1 MANVKVAIRVRP
13 LNAREGAD
21 GGKLAVQVEDKFVRI
36 QNGKLDGRADGA
48 VDSREKLLEFC
59 FDYSYWSVDPA
70 DPHYASQEEVFQ
82 DLGVLVLSGASEGYN
97 VCLFAYGQTGSG
109 KTYTMMGT
117 PDSIGLTPRI
127 CQGLFR
133 SEDTFPDGQNS
144 SRVEI
149 SFLEIYNERVRDLLR
164 GGEQKKR
171 ASLRVR
177 EHPEKGPYVQDLSQ
191 HVVSDYKQAMD
202 LLEEGIANRVTAATH
217 NHDASS
223 RSHAIFTIQ
232 YTQAILENN
241 LPSETVSK
249 INLVD
254 LAGSERADAR
264 YCRDRLTEGSNIN
277 KSLVTLGIVISAL
290 AQNSQMSSS
299 CQSINSM
306 ASEGDGS
313 VVGSHSSSLS
323 GGGGGGRRHCFIPYR
338 DSVLTWLLKDSLG
351 GNSKTIMI
359 ATVSPSANSYNET
372 LSTLRYAAHARNIV
386 NKPRVNEDASV
397 RLIRELREEIDRLK
411 SMLLSFEMQRNPSP
425 SLSDERDGNLSDIVL
440 QNELKV
446 EQLTKDWSES
456 WRDKKELLE
465 QYSVDINRDQAG
477 FLVSSLQPHLV
488 TLDRDVLSTGVVF
501 YHLREGVTHIGPRDH
516 LEEPQIVLQGSASC
530 EIENRGG
537 VVTLRPLPGCSCLL
551 NDREVTEPCRLA
563 QGMVITLGGVHKFR
577 FNHPAE
583 AAVLRERRRASEGGM
598 TCTYIDLSPLTPDH
612 SVEEVKLQG
621 QLGTCLSP
629 SEEPTARQ
637 RVEEQQRYVESLRQ
651 EIQAAQRRAERELE
665 REQAH
670 LRQQHTEIQQWILQ
684 EKKRLTTAEQRVT
697 QESGVQTDVIPAS
710 LLEQMTSQGH
720 KDQEDLIVDC
730 PCQVV
735 RARKKAVEEE
745 LLKHHAL
752 CRAESRI
759 RRKRLHYQLERI
771 ARKRHL
777 LEAKREL
784 QQLEK
789 ALPPGPDSP
798 ESPELG
804 SPSKLRGRSF
814 VSRRH
819 SFSADLL
826 SRLYPQHTPIF
837 RHFLKR
843 NRYTELTSNS
853 STMSDSIGSRK
864 WVSDECLPRER
875 TQSCSR
881 TTFSGQS
888 QSCQSRI
895 SSSENIRQASREEP
909 QAPPCRERPERKPLL
924 PNRDLSFKNRSDQN
938 PTVILK
944 SPIGTTVQPVS
955 KENTQVSTTD
965 KSSSEIVSCMT
976 VRTPSHEANN
986 GVETIRKSFSCSV
999 GPRLKIALSKVFR
1012 KPPSG
1017 SNGGRG
1023 PKPLGRIASKFL
1035 WRQKRDRSL
1044 KDTNMNQRK
1053 CAIKTAVSCE
1063 ELDQRT
1069 IFEDIR
1075 QRRWHS
1081 TEALMKKTSR
1091 WVDRQ
1096 QGLVGCEEE
1105 QEERDEGTSDC
1116 ESLLSLDSLSS
1127 AYAIAL
1133 AEQLRHEE
1141 AAQSEAESED
1151 SQMSKDSLTVESSG
1165 KYSTMERLS
1174 QTVVPAYSMVT
1185 NSSHLSIG
1193 HNRTAESSLD
1203 WSSSQKTQVI
1213 PAEVYWSQHGS
1224 KKLRHK
1230 GEIGATRNPPSQRTL
1245 VADSRSKDT
1254 VHKLT
1259 EDFGNMQTTSTSSP
1273 RSLSS
1278 CSVMEPENLLA
1289 LTDAWSSTDAADSP
1303 RIYRDSLPFQ
1313 SKMVFRHVESSSS
1326 SSSSSLTSINLSD
1339 SQNGYRSY
1347 SSTSTSTDGASVTVQ
1362 EHRLV
1367 VSGESNILTTPEDA
1381 LISWNQKDVE
1391 QLGQQSEN
1399 VEKTVIDTRDYGSNK
1414 SPASLPTSDQTTSVS
1429 HTGIPHTTQATSNLL
1444 QVFIDAPNMVA
1455 GNVTMSSDTEM
1466 CTSGCQSVMPFSNL
1480 TNPTNQ
1486 GQVLNKICEALSAFK
1501 PPTEDELLC
1510 NLDGTEKFKDGQQN
1524 EFENTKELSLTRDET
1539 KGTEQYIALQQEVV
1553 KSACKNSRKRN
1564 KDQQEAFMGSLKIP
1578 KRTNGRE
1585 LVTFC
1590 STPVGSQEDIW
1601 PHDNNTSDFKGE
1613 QSAMETDSHGFDSAC
1628 ADGSL
1633 RQDKVASVVLPVSDP
1648 ISRKLGRVIEDSKCS
1663 LKGDDKSC
1671 QSGNSVGN
1679 RKVVEKGN
1687 ATIKDVV
1694 VETEGREFQ
1703 IDRPRKHQENR
1714 KHTCKSNSICTAI
1727 DLRISEMVKEHVTL
1741 SLIGNDVDITSTNQ
1755 SLNALT
1761 SSACHFGCNSDEHK
1775 LTEKQLRDERK
1786 DQLKEGKNLSGHS
1799 SGERICKPTVDKS
1812 EHLATDMQAK
1822 LRTNYVSNMSE
1833 STEVTQKIYH
1843 ALDSSEGKSNK
1854 TENDHC
1860 VVQNASAKCS
1870 NIQSNLTL
1878 NSYGE
1883 TQHSGTTVLQPV
1895 RLSSMSDSAS
1905 ARKCIDSRGNTEE
1918 KDAVSQEMND
1928 VGKQK
1933 VTFHLNSTIS
1943 DMRLKRVDNQT
1954 CSDAPTVDPDNL
1966 QFHQIHHETPSTF
1979 GDTKVNCGCSH
1990 VEAVSLGAASRVK
2003 DKDHYSY
2010 KQSSPKMIEHLQ
2022 YSPDTSGATKLLS
2035 DGGSLQFKPL
2045 NHNSDQNTSFD
2056 DNVSVKWL
2064 AITTGHDQNGETE
2077 TTAGG
2082 KQSVAAEDQFKPSTQ
2097 THSYNLA
2104 QTCVVNM
2111 NYNKCHNLSN
2121 SQSQFDKHAEVVSK
2135 GNCVMKNDEEIFT
2148 YQSEAQ
2154 APEILAN
2161 LKFETSISGSIQ
2173 SFPKIAQGNGV
2184 GNTNCYG
2191 SLMSREDNVNTS
2203 PSTKGN
2209 SVLMSKKAK
2218 SKRFR
2223 RSKIEAHP
2231 TSSSESSLK
2240 SSDEDEENDKTTR
2253 VHHNRP
2259 SSKWVKLATQSNG
2272 GQELQEAR
2280 SNNPDVS
2287 ISLSV
2292 SKTKMKKCSAG
2303 TPGKTEVK
2311 FSRDYSQKRHL
2322 LPPQAILPKTNVEK
2336 IIPYAKKS
2344 EPQHTLKSQDSPMH
2358 FASSDINPFVHQW
2371 QDDDSNQHCYK
2382 NPSFGSAADLSCKSP
2397 LLNSAEKRIT
2407 RCCSVDN
2414 GLNGQN
2420 SPFNSH
2426 LSSYAT
2432 NKGLS
2437 STLSSMEDYKEQA
2450 DKTSPLTPCQ
2460 ETSIDIHSH
2469 LANLTVSSSSSSNDV
2484 PGGFGNDSSHVDE
2497 IMYVYSSEQESQVS
2511 KTWAQRRKTCQHG
2524 TQTEC
2529 GLQTVNFTNSSSAPK
2544 KKDRHKR
2551 SNTDV
2556 PTTQK
2561 TNVDI
2566 KESATWA
2573 SMESMSAHLS
2583 KLIDSTSDLLGDVQ
2597 GLRTGE
2603 VHRSSPRR
2611 SVNLSSFS
2619 ISYSESN
2626 DCTKNHCSTQTAV
2639 DVAIQTDNLLT
2650 PADNQVIVHQTPNE
2664 KSKSHEVNVIVKV
2677 IGSEA
2682 VSVSQ
2687 DQDVHIVMTTKP
2699 NSDEKMQSMPDLRFN
2714 ASAASQS
2721 ENVPL
2726 KTPPVK
2732 IAAECERRV
2741 RYASS
2746 KGSKESTPEALC
2758 HKSVAI
2764 LEITR
2769 RSSKKGHQENQ
2780 SSSIKIDPSP
2790 CLKKQATYKDRASS
2804 PILTMGAKL
2813 RLKQRGKQSTLCS
2826 SKYMGAKTNLSS
2838 VEDSPTVPFSKQ
2850 SVCTS
2855 VSDNDHVSTPDCDV
2869 SSSHSESVSLEKVSE
2884 ISCSSPK
2891 GSDKCPASLSSS
2903 LDRYKDTDRRNITYK
2918 DKDNH
2923 QPSSKWQMSS
2933 PQQRTSTCTKG
2944 LTLHNHIS
2952 PILKQTDV
2960 HKQQAKTR
2968 HGKPPGYTRP
2978 AVDSVDFCTDPY
2990 NPSPVSDRTVQLQ
3003 EDDMVSLVPSECNTD
3018 VLVNIK
3024 PVTSLSPCQD
3034 HQIAPE
3040 DLPMHNK
3047 FTNWSGINHQQS
3059 KHSNKLAP
3067 LLTNDHDKS
3076 RDCAEWGEIESYGS
3090 NVESVAQSDRR
3101 AREIERLRQEREQ
3114 VMATVNLNVNPTPLT
3129 VELTEAKLHYGLG
3142 ETDTLL
3148 KMLSPRSRDEL
3159 ETPTSAPTKMQLY
3172 DRHRRSIEGLRQ
3184 EREERLQTYRRAR
3197 SLSPSKHPRSS
3208 PQEAASSSKV
3218 SAIMPSRCKEYLQ
3231 QLRQEVIDSTRIQ
3244 KPPRGEGRYPSD
3256 IEQLLRD
3263 YGRAREEARTEIAK
3277 ARERLRERTEQEKR
3291 RLQQQALSQEV
3302 KDDLRHRTRISNS
3315 TLCTGSSLSLSSG
3328 PTSGYNSGNTVQLQH
3343 SNRPVLT
3350 GQSTGFQ
3357 SKGLKV
3363 RTRPPVCGPQSV
3375 KTQRVWLS
3383 AQDVRLEPSVTG
3395 FEPLI
3400 TSSPSPPTCARQRTA
3415 SLGSSSSISTTYQDI
3430 TSTLLGRALA
3440 EVRLACAGDLSNL
3453 VMGKVMA
3460 GWRYQGEERGI
3471 QAYYKPSSSLSVH
3484 GFLGAGELDRP
3495 LDSLWSTIC
3504 QLSKSHVY
3512 NQSVRSVWT
3521 RPLDDSTQLVY
3532 ILTDPSTCH
3541 LSQPRDFCCISTESK
3556 QGGLCVLAMQSVFEE
3571 SLPRP
3576 SVDAVR
3582 GEMMPS
3588 CWVLQPIRRSGKE
3601 VTRVIYLLQVDLG
3614 TPSFPARLLNTVA
3627 RRQAAVIADLDVF
3640 LAS

>member
-13 LNAREGAD
+13 PNARESAD
-21 GGKLAVQVEDKFVRI
+21 GGKLAVQVEDKFVRV
-36 QNGKLDGRADGA
+36 QNVKLDGRTDGA

-59 FDYSYWSVDPA
+59 FDYCYWSADPA

-133 SEDTFPDGQNS
+133 SEDTCPDGQNS

-191 HVVSDYKQAMD
+191 HVVSDCKQAMD
-202 LLEEGIANRVTAATH
+202 LLEEGIANRITAATH

-232 YTQAILENN
+232 YTQASLENN

-254 LAGSERADAR
+254 LAGSERADSH

-313 VVGSHSSSLS
+313 TVGSHSSSLS
-323 GGGGGGRRHCFIPYR
+323 GGGRRHCFIPYR

-359 ATVSPSANSYNET
+359 ATVSPSAHSYNET

-386 NKPRVNEDASV
+386 NKPRVNEDANV

-411 SMLLSFEMQRNPSP
+411 SMLLSFEMRNPSP

-465 QYSVDINRDQAG
+465 QYSVDINRDRAG
-477 FLVSSLQPHLV
+477 FLINSLQPHLV

-501 YHLREGVTHIGPRDH
+501 YHLREGVTHIGPQDQF
-516 LEEPQIVLQGSASC
+516 EEPQIVLQGSASC

-583 AAVLRERRRASEGGM
+583 AAVLRERRHASEGGM
-598 TCTYIDLSPLTPDH
+598 TCTYIDLCPLTPDH
-612 SVEEVKLQG
+612 SIEEALQG
-621 QLGTCLSP
+621 QQGASLSP
-629 SEEPTARQ
+629 SEEPTVRQ

-670 LRQQHTEIQQWILQ
+670 LRQQHAEIQQWILQ
-684 EKKRLTTAEQRVT
+684 EKQRLTTVEQRVT
-697 QESGVQTDVIPAS
+697 QESGVQTDVIPSS
-710 LLEQMTSQGH
+710 LLEQLTSQASAG
-720 KDQEDLIVDC
+720 QEDLTVGR

-735 RARKKAVEEE
+735 KARKKAVEEE

-804 SPSKLRGRSF
+804 SPSKLRGRQF

-843 NRYTELTSNS
+843 NRSTDLSSNS
-853 STMSDSIGSRK
+853 STTSDSIGSRK

-875 TQSCSR
+875 TQSCSG
-881 TTFSGQS
+881 TTVSGQS
-888 QSCQSRI
+888 QSCQSRV
-895 SSSENIRQASREEP
+895 SSSENIRQTSREEP

-938 PTVILK
+938 STVTLK
-944 SPIGTTVQPVS
+944 SPVGTTALPVS
-955 KENTQVSTTD
+955 KENTQASTTD
-965 KSSSEIVSCMT
+965 EPISETVSCT
-976 VRTPSHEANN
+976 SVKTPSHAANS
-986 GVETIRKSFSCSV
+986 GLETTRKSFSCSV
-999 GPRLKIALSKVFR
+999 GPRLKTALSKVFR

-1017 SNGGRG
+1017 ANGGRG
-1023 PKPLGRIASKFL
+1023 PKPLGRIASKFH

-1044 KDTNMNQRK
+1044 KDATMSRSK

-1069 IFEDIR
+1069 LFEDIR

-1081 TEALMKKTSR
+1081 TEALMKQTSR
-1091 WVDRQ
+1091 WVERQ
-1096 QGLVGCEEE
+1096 QGLVRWEEE
-1105 QEERDEGTSDC
+1105 QEKRDEGTSDC
-1116 ESLLSLDSLSS
+1116 ESLFSLDSLSS
-1127 AYAIAL
+1127 AYATAL

-1151 SQMSKDSLTVESSG
+1151 SQMSKDSLAVESSV

-1174 QTVVPAYSMVT
+1174 RTVVPAYSLVT
-1185 NSSHLSIG
+1185 DSSHPSMG
-1193 HNRTAESSLD
+1193 HSRNAESSVD
-1203 WSSSQKTQVI
+1203 WGSCQKPQES
-1213 PAEVYWSQHGS
+1213 PAEASWSQRGS
-1224 KKLRHK
+1224 PKSRHK
-1230 GEIGATRNPPSQRTL
+1230 GEVGAARNPLFQIPLS
-1245 VADSRSKDT
+1245 ADSGGKDT
-1254 VHKLT
+1254 VQKLT
-1259 EDFGNMQTTSTSSP
+1259 EDFGNMQTASTSSP

-1278 CSVMEPENLLA
+1278 CSVREPENLLA

-1303 RIYRDSLPFQ
+1303 RIHGDSLPFQ
-1313 SKMVFRHVESSSS
+1313 RKVMFRHQSSSCS
-1326 SSSSSLTSINLSD
+1326 SPTSMNLSD
-1339 SQNGYRSY
+1339 TQSGYRSC
-1347 SSTSTSTDGASVTVQ
+1347 SSTSTSTDGVNITVQ
-1362 EHRLV
+1362 ECRLV
-1367 VSGESNILTTPEDA
+1367 VSEESQIPITQEDA
-1381 LISWNQKDVE
+1381 LVSWNQKDVE
-1391 QLGQQSEN
+1391 QLGQQSGN
-1399 VEKTVIDTRDYGSNK
+1399 VETTVTDTPDYTSSR
-1414 SPASLPTSDQTTSVS
+1414 SPASSPTSDQITYVS
-1429 HTGIPHTTQATSNLL
+1429 HTGTPHTSQATSNFL
-1444 QVFIDAPNMVA
+1444 QVLTEAPDLAA
-1455 GNVTMSSDTEM
+1455 GDVTMSSDTEL
-1466 CTSGCQSVMPFSNL
+1466 CTSVMHFS

-1486 GQVLNKICEALSAFK
+1486 GQVQIKMSEALSAFK
-1501 PPTEDELLC
+1501 LSTEDESLC
-1510 NLDGTEKFKDGQQN
+1510 NLHGTKKFENVQQYD
-1524 EFENTKELSLTRDET
+1524 FENTKDLSLARDET
-1539 KGTEQYIALQQEVV
+1539 KGTEQYIALQQELV
-1553 KSACKNSRKRN
+1553 KVACKNSRKRN
-1564 KDQQEAFMGSLKIP
+1564 KDQQDAFMGGLKIP
-1578 KRTNGRE
+1578 KRSNSRE

-1590 STPVGSQEDIW
+1590 STPVGSHEDIW
-1601 PHDNNTSDFKGE
+1601 PDDNNNTSDSKGE
-1613 QSAMETDSHGFDSAC
+1613 QSAVETDSHEYDSAC
-1628 ADGSL
+1628 ADGRV
-1633 RQDKVASVVLPVSDP
+1633 RQDKVASVALSVSDP
-1648 ISRKLGRVIEDSKCS
+1648 KSTKLGQVFEDSKCG
-1663 LKGDDKSC
+1663 LKSGDKNS
-1671 QSGNSVGN
+1671 QSGTSVGD
-1679 RKVVEKGN
+1679 RKVVEKGTV
-1687 ATIKDVV
+1687 TINEVV
-1694 VETEGREFQ
+1694 VETKGGEFQ
-1703 IDRPRKHQENR
+1703 TDNPRKHEEKR
-1714 KHTCKSNSICTAI
+1714 KHICKSEAICRCI
-1727 DLRISEMVKEHVTL
+1727 DLRISEMVKEHVRL
-1741 SLIGNDVDITSTNQ
+1741 SLSQ
-1755 SLNALT
+1755 SLNTVT
-1761 SSACHFGCNSDEHK
+1761 SSACHFGCNSDEHT
-1775 LTEKQLRDERK
+1775 LTEKQPRAERS
-1786 DQLKEGKNLSGHS
+1786 DQVKEGTNLSGHAS
-1799 SGERICKPTVDKS
+1799 VEWTSKAAVGKS
-1812 EHLATDMQAK
+1812 AHLASDSTAE
-1822 LRTNYVSNMSE
+1822 LRTSHEGNILI
-1833 STEVTQKIYH
+1833 STEVKRPF
-1843 ALDSSEGKSNK
+1843 S
-1854 TENDHC
+1854 
-1860 VVQNASAKCS
+1860 
-1870 NIQSNLTL
+1870 
-1878 NSYGE
+1878 
-1883 TQHSGTTVLQPV
+1883 
-1895 RLSSMSDSAS
+1895 LSSISDSTS
-1905 ARKCIDSRGNTEE
+1905 ARKCIHSQGNAVE
-1918 KDAVSQEMND
+1918 KDVVSQEMKD
-1928 VGKQK
+1928 VDNQN
-1933 VTFHLNSTIS
+1933 VTFHLNSTINTC
-1943 DMRLKRVDNQT
+1943 LNNQT
-1954 CSDAPTVDPDNL
+1954 CSDAPAVDPDNPQL
-1966 QFHQIHHETPSTF
+1966 HQIHHETPSTT

-1990 VEAVSLGAASRVK
+1990 VEAVSLGAASSVK

-2010 KQSSPKMIEHLQ
+2010 KQNSPKTFEQHFEC
-2022 YSPDTSGATKLLS
+2022 SPDKSGATKLLS
-2035 DGGSLQFKPL
+2035 DGGSLQFKLTL
-2045 NHNSDQNTSFD
+2045 NRNSNQNTSCD
-2056 DNVSVKWL
+2056 EDASV
-2064 AITTGHDQNGETE
+2064 TGFAVTPDGNGEAE

-2082 KQSVAAEDQFKPSTQ
+2082 KSSVAAQDQFGRAQ
-2097 THSYNLA
+2097 TRSDNLA

-2111 NYNKCHNLSN
+2111 NYNKGRNLSN
-2121 SQSQFDKHAEVVSK
+2121 SQSKSDKHTQVDSK
-2135 GNCVMKNDEEIFT
+2135 GKCVMKNDEETLT
-2148 YQSEAQ
+2148 YQSETQ
-2154 APEILAN
+2154 VPEILAE
-2161 LKFETSISGSIQ
+2161 LKYETSISGSIQ
-2173 SFPKIAQGNGV
+2173 PLHKIPQGNCV
-2184 GNTNCYG
+2184 RNTSCYG
-2191 SLMSREDNVNTS
+2191 SLMAREDDANLSGGTQGHS
-2203 PSTKGN
+2203 A
-2209 SVLMSKKAK
+2209 LMSKKAK
-2218 SKRFR
+2218 AKRFR
-2223 RSKIEAHP
+2223 RSKIQTHP
-2231 TSSSESSLK
+2231 TTSSESSLK
-2240 SSDEDEENDKTTR
+2240 SSDEDEDEEDDKTTR
-2253 VHHNRP
+2253 VHHNRL
-2259 SSKWVKLATQSNG
+2259 SSKWVKLTTQSNG
-2272 GQELQEAR
+2272 KQEVIKAR
-2280 SNNPDVS
+2280 SKNADAS
-2287 ISLSV
+2287 MSFSV
-2292 SKTKMKKCSAG
+2292 SKTKMKTCSAG
-2303 TPGKTEVK
+2303 PPGKSEVK
-2311 FSRDYSQKRHL
+2311 YSRDYSQKRHS
-2322 LPPQAILPKTNVEK
+2322 LPPQAMSHNANAEK

-2371 QDDDSNQHCYK
+2371 QDDDSDQHCYK

-2414 GLNGQN
+2414 GLNGQD

-2426 LSSYAT
+2426 LSTYAT

-2437 STLSSMEDYKEQA
+2437 STLSSVEDYKEQA
-2450 DKTSPLTPCQ
+2450 NKTSQLSPCQ
-2460 ETSIDIHSH
+2460 QTSADIHSH
-2469 LANLTVSSSSSSNDV
+2469 LASLTVSGSSSSNDV
-2484 PGGFGNDSSHVDE
+2484 PGGFGNNSSHVDK
-2497 IMYVYSSEQESQVS
+2497 IMYVYSSEQESQAS
-2511 KTWAQRRKTCQHG
+2511 KTQAQRRRTCEHG
-2524 TQTEC
+2524 TQTVCE
-2529 GLQTVNFTNSSSAPK
+2529 LQTVHFTNSSSAPK
-2544 KKDRHKR
+2544 RKDRHKR
-2551 SNTDV
+2551 SNTDLPV
-2556 PTTQK
+2556 TQK
-2561 TNVDI
+2561 PKMDI
-2566 KESATWA
+2566 KESPTWA

-2597 GLRTGE
+2597 GMRTGE
-2603 VHRSSPRR
+2603 VRRSSPRR
-2611 SVNLSSFS
+2611 SVNLSHLS
-2619 ISYSESN
+2619 ISYSDSN
-2626 DCTKNHCSTQTAV
+2626 DCTKRDCSTQTAV
-2639 DVAIQTDNLLT
+2639 DVGIQTEKLLT
-2650 PADNQVIVHQTPNE
+2650 PAEKEVTVHQTPSE
-2664 KSKSHEVNVIVKV
+2664 KSRSHEVNVIVKV

-2687 DQDVHIVMTTKP
+2687 DKDVHCVVKTKA
-2699 NSDEKMQSMPDLRFN
+2699 STDEKMQSMPDLRFN
-2714 ASAASQS
+2714 TPAASQS
-2721 ENVPL
+2721 ENFPL

-2732 IAAECERRV
+2732 TAAECQRRV
-2741 RYASS
+2741 RSASS
-2746 KGSKESTPEALC
+2746 RGSKQSTSEALC
-2758 HKSVAI
+2758 RKSVAVS
-2764 LEITR
+2764 EITH
-2769 RSSKKGHQENQ
+2769 RSSRNGYQENH
-2780 SSSIKIDPSP
+2780 SSSVRNDPSP
-2790 CLKKQATYKDRASS
+2790 CSKKQATYKDRASS
-2804 PILTMGAKL
+2804 PILTVGARL
-2813 RLKQRGKQSTLCS
+2813 RLKQKGKQSTPSPL
-2826 SKYMGAKTNLSS
+2826 KYMGGKTNHASE
-2838 VEDSPTVPFSKQ
+2838 EDSPTVPSSKQ
-2850 SVCTS
+2850 SVCAS
-2855 VSDNDHVSTPDCDV
+2855 VSDDDQMHAPDCDV
-2869 SSSHSESVSLEKVSE
+2869 SFSRSESVSLEKVSE
-2884 ISCSSPK
+2884 MSCSGPK
-2891 GSDKCPASLSSS
+2891 GLDKCSTSLSSS
-2903 LDRYKDTDRRNITYK
+2903 LHRYTDTDKRNVTYE
-2918 DKDNH
+2918 DNGSH
-2923 QPSSKWQMSS
+2923 LPSSTWQMTS
-2933 PQQRTSTCTKG
+2933 PQLRTCVFTKA

-2952 PILKQTDV
+2952 PILRHTDV
-2960 HKQQAKTR
+2960 HKQQTKAR
-2968 HGKPPGYTRP
+2968 HGKPSGYARQD
-2978 AVDSVDFCTDPY
+2978 AVDSVDFCIDPY

-3003 EDDMVSLVPSECNTD
+3003 EDDMVSLAPSECNTD

-3024 PVTSLSPCQD
+3024 PATSVSPCQD
-3034 HQIAPE
+3034 HQIVPE

-3059 KHSNKLAP
+3059 KHSNKP
-3067 LLTNDHDKS
+3067 VTLLNNGHDKS
-3076 RDCAEWGEIESYGS
+3076 RSCAEWAEIESYGS

-3101 AREIERLRQEREQ
+3101 TKEIERLRQEREQ
-3114 VMATVNLNVNPTPLT
+3114 VMATVSLSVNPTPLT

-3148 KMLSPRSRDEL
+3148 KMLSPRSKE
-3159 ETPTSAPTKMQLY
+3159 EPPTSALTKQQLY

-3197 SLSPSKHPRSS
+3197 SLSPSKHPGAS
-3208 PQEAASSSKV
+3208 PQEAASPSKV
-3218 SAIMPSRCKEYLQ
+3218 PAAMPSRRKEYLQ
-3231 QLRQEVIDSTRIQ
+3231 QLRQEVIDSTRIPN
-3244 KPPRGEGRYPSD
+3244 PPRGGSQYPSD

-3291 RLQQQALSQEV
+3291 RLQQQALTQEA

-3350 GQSTGFQ
+3350 GQTAGFQ
-3357 SKGLKV
+3357 DEGLKV
-3363 RTRPPVCGPQSV
+3363 RTRPPICGPQSV

-3383 AQDVRLEPSVTG
+3383 AQDVHLEPSVTG
-3395 FEPLI
+3395 FEPLL

-3415 SLGSSSSISTTYQDI
+3415 SFGSSSSISTTYQDI
-3430 TSTLLGRALA
+3430 TSPLLGRALA
-3440 EVRLACAGDLSNL
+3440 EVRLASAGDLTSL
-3453 VMGKVMA
+3453 VTGKATA

-3471 QAYYKPSSSLSVH
+3471 QAFYKPSSSPSVH
-3484 GFLGAGELDRP
+3484 GFLGAGELERP
-3495 LDSLWSTIC
+3495 LDSLWNIIC

-3532 ILTDPSTCH
+3532 ILTDPSACH

-3556 QGGLCVLAMQSVFEE
+3556 QGGLYVLAMQSVFEE

-3588 CWVLQPIRRSGKE
+3588 CWVLQPVRRGGKE
-3601 VTRVIYLLQVDLG
+3601 VTRVTYLLQVDLG
-3614 TPSFPARLLNTVA
+3614 TPSFPPRLLNTVA